1 MKQNKK
7 RKKALI
13 KRRIRR
19 IAYATL
25 AVIMLSCVAL
35 VSYIL
40 LIDRGM
46 LKIHPVNRIEVAS
59 EPNTGYVYQ
68 EVVIPN
74 IKVDTDES
82 KPESNKEET
91 LEPDAVYVCQGTVT
105 GTIDNIDLEI
115 KSQNA
120 SESNTST
127 ANGNVAVSEE
137 VTIDTTPKS
146 IEVETIGDVKK
157 ENVESVKEA
166 LKLVPQE
173 LTNSFVENKWHLYV
187 TKENLQ
193 RVYNLAKPAMA
204 LTDHTNHLLKF
215 EDREEISKE
224 TVLHEMGHYLEAAI
238 YKITGVNPSQTKE
251 FIQIYIEEALTFKE
265 NTEDPGY
272 IITNSREFFAEMFCY
287 YIVDPSKCTPKAY
300 QYIEFQL
307 EILEERSL

>member
-13 KRRIRR
+13 KRSIRR
-19 IAYATL
+19 IAYTTL
-25 AVIMLSCVAL
+25 AAIMLSCVAL

-40 LIDRGM
+40 LIDRGI

-68 EVVIPN
+68 QVVIPN

-91 LEPDAVYVCQGTVT
+91 LETDAVYVCQGTVT
-105 GTIDNIDLEI
+105 GTIDNIDSET

-146 IEVETIGDVKK
+146 IEVGTIGDVDIQNVMLLEKTLDRLPTELVRHSYDNGWIYCVTDENIGKVYMMDNNQYKAAIVWGKK
-157 ENVESVKEA
+157 MIVV
-166 LKLVPQE
+166 
-173 LTNSFVENKWHLYV
+173 
-187 TKENLQ
+187 
-193 RVYNLAKPAMA
+193 
-204 LTDHTNHLLKF
+204 
-215 EDREEISKE
+215 EDRSEAIDGAI
-224 TVLHEMGHYLEAAI
+224 HEAGHYLDGI
-238 YKITGVNPSQTKE
+238 NNRPSASVE
-251 FIQIYIEEALTFKE
+251 FHQIYLDEAETFKA
-265 NTEDPGY
+265 NIDDGGCVH
-272 IITNSREFFAEMFCY
+272 SQSEFFAHTFY
-287 YIVDPSKCTPKAY
+287 YYVVDPSKCTPKAY
-300 QYIEFQL
+300 QYIESQL
-307 EILEERSL
+307 KILEERSL